1 MNQQTNHNDLETT
14 NSNQLVNDNNYTEDI
29 NTRMKVPT
37 KLSALQENGDDYPA
51 PYQQMSTFS
60 ADQERYIAANPA
72 LRMEVPERIVVSVG
86 ESGSKFSAGDARSSS
101 PLFDQP
107 YAATVS
113 LATPPRVLTVQDSPL
128 YRNSEETHSSHKAN
142 HSTDSLL
149 APNVLDLNQV
159 KVKPVMG
166 ASDAADAFINPH
178 QLLDNLQKE
187 SKKFYEQVMAK
198 LRQTE
203 SDDSD
208 SDTDGYSDQMALTDL
223 SSTEDLDDVSL
234 MKKQIFKLHRRITVL
249 EKHQSDTN
257 RINYCVYGFTVA
269 FWLLNGWFLYNHRRL
284 Y

>member
-1 MNQQTNHNDLETT
+1 MNHQSNHNDLETT
-14 NSNQLVNDNNYTEDI
+14 NPNLLVNDNNYTEDI
-29 NTRMKVPT
+29 NTRMKVPS

-51 PYQQMSTFS
+51 PYHQMSTFS

-128 YRNSEETHSSHKAN
+128 YRNSEEINSSNKAN
-142 HSTDSLL
+142 HSPDSLL
-149 APNVLDLNQV
+149 A
-159 KVKPVMG
+159 
-166 ASDAADAFINPH
+166 
-178 QLLDNLQKE
+178 
-187 SKKFYEQVMAK
+187 
-198 LRQTE
+198 
-203 SDDSD
+203 
-208 SDTDGYSDQMALTDL
+208 YSDQMALTDL

-234 MKKQIFKLHRRITVL
+234 MRKQIFKLHRRITVL

>member
-1 MNQQTNHNDLETT
+1 MNHQSNHNDLETT
-14 NSNQLVNDNNYTEDI
+14 NPNLLVNDNNYTEDI
-29 NTRMKVPT
+29 NTRMKVPS

-51 PYQQMSTFS
+51 PYHQMSTFS

-128 YRNSEETHSSHKAN
+128 YRNSEEINSSNKAN
-142 HSTDSLL
+142 HSPDSLL

-159 KVKPVMG
+159 KVKPVME
-166 ASDAADAFINPH
+166 ASDAVDAFINPH

-234 MKKQIFKLHRRITVL
+234 MRKQIFKLHRRITVL